1 MRFKMSIMCIS
12 AFIIWQIYRQTGQVE
27 VVLNERYLDKEAI
40 AVVEWDF
47 DILILLVIGFVQAQ
61 LKLNVIM
68 RLWALVFVHFEV
80 VTRYA

>member
-1 MRFKMSIMCIS
+1 MCIS
-12 AFIIWQIYRQTGQVE
+12 AFIIWQKGREKRQVE
-27 VVLNERYLDKEAI
+27 VLLNERDLYKVAR
-40 AVVEWDF
+40 AVAEWDF

>member
-12 AFIIWQIYRQTGQVE
+12 AFIIWQIDRQVL
-27 VVLNERYLDKEAI
+27 LNERDPYKVAR
-40 AVVEWDF
+40 AVAEWDF

-80 VTRYA
+80 VTRYAQEL

>member
-1 MRFKMSIMCIS
+1 MCIS
-12 AFIIWQIYRQTGQVE
+12 AFIIWQKGRQTGQVE
-27 VVLNERYLDKEAI
+27 VLLNERDLYKVAR
-40 AVVEWDF
+40 AVAEWDF

-80 VTRYA
+80 VTRYAQEL

>member
-1 MRFKMSIMCIS
+1 MCIS
-12 AFIIWQIYRQTGQVE
+12 AFIIWQKGREKRQVE
-27 VVLNERYLDKEAI
+27 VLLNERGLYKVAR
-40 AVVEWDF
+40 AVAEWDF
-47 DILILLVIGFVQAQ
+47 DILIWLVIGFVQAQ